1 MDAKYAF
8 RAELLTESATIAITS
23 LARELKAQGKDILSF
38 SAGEPDFDTPKA
50 VRDEAVRALNSGFT
64 RYTAVGGIPELLQ
77 AISLKLERDNAL
89 HYDTNEILVSNGAKH
104 SLFNVFQSLL
114 DDGDE
119 VIIPA
124 PYWVSYPELVKYC
137 GGCNVVLQT
146 DESTNFKITAKQLKE
161 AITQKTKILVLN
173 SPANPTGMVYAKSEL
188 QEIADVLKDSNV
200 WVISD
205 EIYEKLIYDTEF
217 HSIASVNSNMLERTI
232 VVNGLSKAAAM
243 TGWRVG
249 YIACKDKKLLK
260 YINNLQSQCTS
271 NINSI
276 TQKASIVAL
285 NGYCDADIE
294 EMRLAFKE
302 RMESAYKQFSTL
314 PGFSLLKPQ
323 GTFYL
328 FVNISGLGRFGGDS
342 MMFCKELI
350 EKEGVALV
358 PGSAF
363 GKDGYV
369 RFSFACSLEQIAQ
382 GIERIAR
389 FTKV

>member
-8 RAELLTESATIAITS
+8 RAELLSESATIAITS

-64 RYTAVGGIPELLQ
+64 HYTAVGGIPELLQ

-200 WVISD
+200 WVVSD

>member
-8 RAELLTESATIAITS
+8 RAELLSESATIAITS

-200 WVISD
+200 WVVSD

-217 HSIASVNSNMLERTI
+217 HSIASLNSNMLERTI

-328 FVNISGLGRFGGDS
+328 FVNISGLARFGGDS

>member
-8 RAELLTESATIAITS
+8 RAELLSESATIAITS

-200 WVISD
+200 WVVSD

-217 HSIASVNSNMLERTI
+217 HSIASLNSNMLERTI

>member
-8 RAELLTESATIAITS
+8 RAELLSESATIAITS

>member
-8 RAELLTESATIAITS
+8 RAELLSESATIAITS

-104 SLFNVFQSLL
+104 SLFNIFQSLL

-200 WVISD
+200 WVVSD